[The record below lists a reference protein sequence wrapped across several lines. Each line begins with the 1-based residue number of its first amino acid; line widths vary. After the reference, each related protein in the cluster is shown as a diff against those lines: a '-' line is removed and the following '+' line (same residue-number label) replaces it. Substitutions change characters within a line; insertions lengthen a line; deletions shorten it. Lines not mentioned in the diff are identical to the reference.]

1 MNRSLRLAAA
11 TAMIMAAIA
20 LCCAADAEPPAGSK
34 NFAVPPAVPNY
45 FSNESGPVMRTPA
58 PLPIAPA
65 PVTSTAPLASPPPE
79 AEIERKPERRIVT
92 VVIPRSRSRAAH
104 ASAGTAGGRKT
115 VAGRGR
121 SGRVVGVAAH
131 SDRPRAARLAHAE
144 LHTAKTRPVTA
155 RGSHA
160 GRG

>member
-1 MNRSLRLAAA
+1 MNRPLRLAAA
-11 TAMIMAAIA
+11 TAMLTAAIA

-58 PLPIAPA
+58 PLPIAP
-65 PVTSTAPLASPPPE
+65 PVTSTAPLASPPPA
-79 AEIERKPERRIVT
+79 AEIERKPERRIIT
-92 VVIPRSRSRAAH
+92 VVIPRSRIRVAH

-121 SGRVVGVAAH
+121 SGRVAGVAAH
-131 SDRPRAARLAHAE
+131 SDRLRTARLAHAE